1 MGETNF
7 HFFSFSLN
15 GKMALDILGIR
26 MELGHGMSYLH
37 PWAASASKQKQKKK
51 QKETHPTK
59 QKHLRWF
66 SGLDLWEGDSISVQ
80 CRYPPQQLFVY
91 SRKSHICWTSSNSL
105 VLGVQKPG
113 VRVTCVQLVHLAF
126 LKKYLLSTA
135 GMQGTLWILS
145 LSSPLPLS
153 SQFSCLFLGS
163 Q

>member
-7 HFFSFSLN
+7 HFFSCSLN

-66 SGLDLWEGDSISVQ
+66 SGLDLSGKEI
-80 CRYPPQQLFVY
+80 LFLCSAGILLSNFLFTAESLKFAGPVVIPWSWVFKNLEFVSSVY
-91 SRKSHICWTSSNSL
+91 S
-105 VLGVQKPG
+105 
-113 VRVTCVQLVHLAF
+113 
-126 LKKYLLSTA
+126 
-135 GMQGTLWILS
+135 
-145 LSSPLPLS
+145 
-153 SQFSCLFLGS
+153 
-163 Q
+163 